1 MPSIV
6 VLRIVLHPFFLG
18 LRCWLCCPGIVGP
31 VMARVTAHEFLLH
44 GRIRA
49 LQESVE
55 VLGDLYR
62 TSGWTQQMEHQWL
75 AAKEGCLP
83 AAEEFLEPGGDN
95 GNIPGFVVKPFPRS
109 RGEQPGQ
116 SWG

>member
-1 MPSIV
+1 
-6 VLRIVLHPFFLG
+6 
-18 LRCWLCCPGIVGP
+18 
-31 VMARVTAHEFLLH
+31 MARVTAHEFLLH

-49 LQESVE
+49 LPESVE
-55 VLGDLYR
+55 VPGDLYR
-62 TSGWTQQMEHQWL
+62 TSGWAQQMEHQWL
-75 AAKEGCLP
+75 AAKEGCFP

-116 SWG
+116 SWGWRRRREKDNRQKEMS